1 MLGVKPRFLTAWTA
15 VAVLAA
21 LLVSSPAARQAA
33 PFFFIQMSDPQF
45 GMFADDTEFTQETVN
60 FEMAIAT
67 ANRLRPAFVVVT
79 GDLVNKPL
87 DRAQVDEFE
96 RIAARLD
103 TRIPLYRVAGN
114 HDVENV
120 PTPETIAAYVQRQ
133 GPAHYS
139 FRQGPVVGIVLNS
152 SLIHSPAKAPA
163 LLEAQRAWLEKA
175 LAAGREAGARHL
187 IVFQHH
193 PWFLKQADEP
203 DEYFNIPLERRR
215 GYLDL
220 FRRHGVTALVSGHY
234 HRNALARDG
243 AIEVITTGPVGKPL
257 GEGTQSGLRVFAID
271 GAGALSHRYYALGEL
286 PTRLEL
292 PKK

>member
-1 MLGVKPRFLTAWTA
+1 MLGVRPRSFAAWTA
-15 VAVLAA
+15 AAVLAA
-21 LLVSSPAARQAA
+21 LMLSSPAARQAA

-45 GMFADDTEFTQETVN
+45 GMFADDMDFAQETVN

-67 ANRLRPAFVVVT
+67 ANRLRPAFVVIT

-96 RIAARLD
+96 RIAGRLD

-120 PTPETIAAYVQRQ
+120 PTPESVAAYVKRQ
-133 GPAHYS
+133 GRDYYS
-139 FRQGPVVGIVLNS
+139 FRQGSVTGIVLNS
-152 SLIHSPAKAPA
+152 SVIHSPAKAPA
-163 LLEAQRAWLEKA
+163 LLDTQRAWLENE
-175 LAAGREAGARHL
+175 LAAARQAGARHL

-203 DEYFNIPLERRR
+203 DEYFNIPLDRRR

-234 HRNALARDG
+234 HRNALGRDG
-243 AIEVITTGPVGKPL
+243 AIEMITTGPVGKPL
-257 GEGTQSGLRVFAID
+257 GEGTQSGFRVFVID
-271 GAGALSHRYYALGEL
+271 DAGALSHRYYALGEL
-286 PTRLEL
+286 PNRIEL

>member
-1 MLGVKPRFLTAWTA
+1 MLGVRPRSFAAWTA
-15 VAVLAA
+15 AAVLAA

-67 ANRLRPAFVVVT
+67 ANRLRPAFVVIT

-96 RIAARLD
+96 RIAAGLD
-103 TRIPLYRVAGN
+103 KRIPLYRVAGN

-133 GPAHYS
+133 GPAHYA
-139 FRQGPVVGIVLNS
+139 FRQGPVAGIVLNS

-163 LLEAQRAWLEKA
+163 LLDAQRAWLEQE
-175 LAAGREAGARHL
+175 LAAGRQAGARHL

-271 GAGALSHRYYALGEL
+271 DAGALSHRYYALGEL
-286 PTRLEL
+286 PNRLEL

>member
-1 MLGVKPRFLTAWTA
+1 MLGVRPRSFAAWTA
-15 VAVLAA
+15 AAVLAA
-21 LLVSSPAARQAA
+21 LMLSSPAARQAA

-45 GMFADDTEFTQETVN
+45 GMFADDMDFAQETVN

-67 ANRLRPAFVVVT
+67 ANRLRPAFVVIT

-96 RIAARLD
+96 RIAGRLD

-120 PTPETIAAYVQRQ
+120 PTPESVAAYVKRQ
-133 GPAHYS
+133 GRDYYS
-139 FRQGPVVGIVLNS
+139 FRQGSVTGIVLNS
-152 SLIHSPAKAPA
+152 SVIHSPAKAPA
-163 LLEAQRAWLEKA
+163 LLDTQRAWLENE
-175 LAAGREAGARHL
+175 LAAARQAGARHL
-187 IVFQHH
+187 VVFQHH

-203 DEYFNIPLERRR
+203 DEYFNIPLDRRR

-234 HRNALARDG
+234 HRNALGRDG
-243 AIEVITTGPVGKPL
+243 AIEMITTGPVGKPL
-257 GEGTQSGLRVFAID
+257 GEGTQSGFRVFVID
-271 GAGALSHRYYALGEL
+271 DAGALSHRYYALGEL
-286 PTRLEL
+286 PNRIEL

>member
-1 MLGVKPRFLTAWTA
+1 MLGVRPRSFAAGTAA
-15 VAVLAA
+15 AVLAA
-21 LLVSSPAARQAA
+21 LMLSSPAARQAA

-45 GMFADDTEFTQETVN
+45 GMFADDKEFAQETIN

-67 ANRLRPAFVVVT
+67 ANRLRPAFVVIT

-96 RIAARLD
+96 RIAGRLD
-103 TRIPLYRVAGN
+103 TRIPLYRIAGN

-120 PTPETIAAYVQRQ
+120 PTPESVAAYVKRQ
-133 GPAHYS
+133 GRDYYA
-139 FRQGPVVGIVLNS
+139 FRHGPVTGIVLNS
-152 SLIHSPAKAPA
+152 SVIHSPSKAPA
-163 LLEAQRAWLEKA
+163 LLDAQRAWLENE
-175 LAAGREAGARHL
+175 LAVARQAGARHL

-234 HRNALARDG
+234 HRNALGRDG
-243 AIEVITTGPVGKPL
+243 AIEMITTGPVGKPL
-257 GEGTQSGLRVFAID
+257 GEGTQSGFRVFVID
-271 GAGALSHRYYALGEL
+271 DAGALSHRYYALGEL
-286 PTRLEL
+286 PNRLEL

>member
-1 MLGVKPRFLTAWTA
+1 MLGVRPRSFAAWTA
-15 VAVLAA
+15 AAVLAA
-21 LLVSSPAARQAA
+21 LMLSSPAARQAA

-45 GMFADDTEFTQETVN
+45 GMFADDMDFAQETVN

-67 ANRLRPAFVVVT
+67 ANRLRPAFVVIT

-96 RIAARLD
+96 RIAGRLD

-120 PTPETIAAYVQRQ
+120 PTPESVAAYVKRQ
-133 GPAHYS
+133 GRDYYS
-139 FRQGPVVGIVLNS
+139 FRQGSVTGIVLNS
-152 SLIHSPAKAPA
+152 SVIHSPAKAPA
-163 LLEAQRAWLEKA
+163 LLDTQRAWLENE
-175 LAAGREAGARHL
+175 LAAARQAGARHL

-203 DEYFNIPLERRR
+203 DEYFNIPLDRRR

-234 HRNALARDG
+234 HRNALGRDG
-243 AIEVITTGPVGKPL
+243 VIEMITTGPVGKPL
-257 GEGTQSGLRVFAID
+257 GEGTQSGFRVFVID
-271 GAGALSHRYYALGEL
+271 DAGALSHRYYALGEL
-286 PTRLEL
+286 PNRIEL